1 MMGLTS
7 QDLPSSTDYLLG
19 PGKGRLIHFV
29 QFYSCFGRRCRLVQ
43 VTLSWIEI
51 EVARLVF
58 KE

>member
-1 MMGLTS
+1 MMELTCQGL
-7 QDLPSSTDYLLG
+7 LSSTDYLLG

-51 EVARLVF
+51 EVAKISF
-58 KE
+58 